1 MKTNFPHIPWP
12 DPDFQKNQSQFPTEE
27 LWKYIGQHV
36 AWSWD
41 GRRIL
46 AGDPDLTEL
55 RRKLVA
61 AGHDPQRVVFDYVD
75 DPDVSHL

>member
-1 MKTNFPHIPWP
+1 MATNSAPFPWP
-12 DPDFQKNQSQFPTEE
+12 DPDFQKNQGQFPTEE

-46 AGDPDLTEL
+46 AGDPDERALI
-55 RRKLVA
+55 RKLVE
-61 AGHDPQRVVFDYVD
+61 AGHDPQRVVIDYVD